1 MARRSLTAWDQISR
15 RFPADPEHHELRAFT
30 LEHLGFIVARTDLAD
45 AERVCREALHIRNK
59 VLAEAPTRQD
69 NRFTI
74 AWDQARLAWFLEMRG
89 RHAEAEEL
97 FRQCIGA
104 AEKVVAD
111 FPSRLNYRSALG
123 VWYLQLGNLL
133 ETTNR
138 SEDAE
143 RAYRQA
149 WAVSTANL
157 PSKVEPRGI
166 WSDRLIRIEG
176 SLVRLLAAAS
186 RKRDVEAHYRQALVQ
201 WEKLATQQPGS
212 FHYHA
217 ESMRMRTYRLLA
229 DFLMA
234 NERKDEAN
242 DLLRQASR
250 RLEEMVQSQKIDLIP
265 HEGETRRNL
274 DGLADCY
281 AALGRHV
288 EALRIREQL
297 LKVYQEAQHKDAD
310 REEGWLLNQLAWF
323 LATCPDPKVRDPERA
338 VRLAQQATI
347 HKPPTNMTAGSYW
360 LTLGVAHYRAGNWQQ
375 TLDALQKG
383 QDLQQSAASR
393 DWFFHAMA
401 HWQLGNRDEARRYY
415 DLADYGMG
423 WFGPS
428 YQTAE
433 LRGLNAEAAELL
445 GVKKK

>member
-1 MARRSLTAWDQISR
+1 
-15 RFPADPEHHELRAFT
+15 
-30 LEHLGFIVARTDLAD
+30 
-45 AERVCREALHIRNK
+45 
-59 VLAEAPTRQD
+59 
-69 NRFTI
+69 
-74 AWDQARLAWFLEMRG
+74 
-89 RHAEAEEL
+89 
-97 FRQCIGA
+97 
-104 AEKVVAD
+104 
-111 FPSRLNYRSALG
+111 
-123 VWYLQLGNLL
+123 
-133 ETTNR
+133 
-138 SEDAE
+138 
-143 RAYRQA
+143 
-149 WAVSTANL
+149 
-157 PSKVEPRGI
+157 
-166 WSDRLIRIEG
+166 
-176 SLVRLLAAAS
+176 
-186 RKRDVEAHYRQALVQ
+186 
-201 WEKLATQQPGS
+201 
-212 FHYHA
+212 
-217 ESMRMRTYRLLA
+217 
-229 DFLMA
+229 
-234 NERKDEAN
+234 
-242 DLLRQASR
+242 
-250 RLEEMVQSQKIDLIP
+250 MVQSQKIDLIP